1 MSQMRGNFMM
11 FSVSLRFESR
21 AAWLSHHPG
30 LSRDPQYEKGSSL
43 MGTPAPLGL
52 QGAYARGHR
61 SNYDELRTRLLDVA
75 NDLLAKAGPESLT
88 VRRIAA
94 EAGCSTQVIYT
105 MFGSKEGLAEALYL
119 EGFERFRRRLEAVP
133 KRDDPLEHLSLLG
146 PAYREAALAEP
157 GYYSLMFERA
167 IPGFV
172 PSERARTLARAALN
186 IVDRVIADCISA
198 GHLVPTQPRKIA
210 DALWAAAQGA
220 LSLERAGHLPDGKTY
235 EIVTQAA
242 VRAFLARPS

>member
-1 MSQMRGNFMM
+1 MS
-11 FSVSLRFESR
+11 SLVKSP
-21 AAWLSHHPG
+21 PG
-30 LSRDPQYEKGSSL
+30 PERDPLQDEKGSSL
-43 MGTPAPLGL
+43 MSTPAPLGL
-52 QGAYARGHR
+52 QAAYALGQR
-61 SNYDELRTRLLDVA
+61 STYDELRTRLLDVA
-75 NDLLAKAGPESLT
+75 SELLAVSGPESLT

-94 EAGCSTQVIYT
+94 EAGCATPVIYT

-119 EGFERFRRRLEAVP
+119 EGFERFRRRLAAVP
-133 KRDDPLEHLSLLG
+133 PRPDPLDYLTALS

-186 IVDRVIADCISA
+186 IFDRVIADCISA
-198 GHLVPTQPRKIA
+198 GYLVPTQPRKVA

-220 LSLERAGHLPDGKTY
+220 ISLERAGHLPGGQTF
-235 EIVTQAA
+235 EAVTTATICCYL
-242 VRAFLARPS
+242 VNRES

>member
-1 MSQMRGNFMM
+1 
-11 FSVSLRFESR
+11 
-21 AAWLSHHPG
+21 
-30 LSRDPQYEKGSSL
+30 

-75 NDLLAKAGPESLT
+75 NDLLGSAGPESLT

-105 MFGSKEGLAEALYL
+105 MFGGKEGLAEALYL

-133 KRDDPLEHLSLLG
+133 HRGDPFEHLTALC
-146 PAYREAALAEP
+146 PAYREAALSEP

-186 IVDRVIADCISA
+186 IIDRVVADCISA
-198 GHLVPTQPRKIA
+198 GYLAPTQPRKVA
-210 DALWAAAQGA
+210 DTLWAAAQGA
-220 LSLERAGHLPDGKTY
+220 LTLERAGHLPDGTTY
-235 EIVTQAA
+235 EAVTSAA
-242 VRAFLARPS
+242 INAYLAEPRPERPGAAR

>member
-1 MSQMRGNFMM
+1 MCRNFEM
-11 FSVSLRFESR
+11 FSISRRFESR
-21 AAWLSHHPG
+21 APWLSHHPG
-30 LSRDPQYEKGSSL
+30 LSRDPHNEKGSSL

-61 SNYDELRTRLLDVA
+61 STYDEFRNRLLEVA
-75 NDLLAKAGPESLT
+75 SKLLASAGPESLT

-133 KRDDPLEHLSLLG
+133 NRGDPLEHLIALG

-186 IVDRVIADCISA
+186 IVDRVVADCISA
-198 GHLVPTQPRKIA
+198 GYLVPTQPRKIA

-220 LSLERAGHLPDGKTY
+220 LSLERAGHLPDGTTY
-235 EIVTQAA
+235 ETLTTAA
-242 VRAFLARPS
+242 AHFFMTRPT

>member
-1 MSQMRGNFMM
+1 MRRNFGVFSISQ
-11 FSVSLRFESR
+11 RFER
-21 AAWLSHHPG
+21 RTTWLSHHPG
-30 LSRDPQYEKGSSL
+30 LSRDPNNEKGSSL

-61 SNYDELRTRLLDVA
+61 STYDELRIRLLDVA
-75 NDLLAKAGPESLT
+75 NELLASSGPESLT
-88 VRRIAA
+88 VRNIAA
-94 EAGCSTQVIYT
+94 EARCSMQVIYT
-105 MFGSKEGLAEALYL
+105 MFGSNEGLAEALYL

-133 KRDDPLEHLSLLG
+133 QRGTPFDQLVALG

-186 IVDRVIADCISA
+186 ILDRVVADCISA
-198 GHLVPTQPRKIA
+198 GYLVPTQPRKVA

-235 EIVTQAA
+235 EIVTTA
-242 VRAFLARPS
+242 VIEAFLAPAPST